1 MFHFHFFPIA
11 SILLELC
18 HIIRHRD
25 YGFSSFF
32 FFLGTMGFRLRIVS
46 NED

>member
-32 FFLGTMGFRLRIVS
+32 FFRDYGFSIKDS
-46 NED
+46 EQ